1 MEEIFIIIC
10 RNKNRE
16 DWTTVGVSQECY
28 KDIEK
33 AIEFCRGRLNKEE
46 LEKHDKLI
54 KKNMIQ
60 WYEFDSKDYVYEI
73 KVLSLK

>member
-1 MEEIFIIIC
+1 MEEIFVVIC

-54 KKNMIQ
+54 KKN
-60 WYEFDSKDYVYEI
+60 
-73 KVLSLK
+73 